1 MSTESCSV
9 LAYHMDERGSTADV
23 KLKLIQI
30 YAFASQ
36 GKLSIQE
43 AKDSGHP

>member
-30 YAFASQ
+30 YAFAQ